1 MVHAALQLIP
11 KDEVSRDF
19 LVARAVA
26 IARYAMLEYSLAQL
40 FAHLMGVEPDV
51 AGVIFFRINNSRAR
65 NSAIER
71 FLKKKHGNAYNIFW
85 NSLEKQLRIL
95 DGKRNNVVHW
105 ATSTTISV
113 DTNPQST
120 VKLELIPPNFWDR
133 TESTPAIST
142 EDLYDFILQC
152 DFISRLV
159 NIFWWRLSGLG
170 DVSAGLDIFQQPVA
184 YPPPDTHPLCL
195 KS

>member
-1 MVHAALQLIP
+1 MVHTALSLIP

-26 IARYAMLEYSLAQL
+26 IARYAMLENSLAQL
-40 FAHLMGVEPDV
+40 FAHLMDVEPDV
-51 AGVIFFRINNSRAR
+51 AGVIFFKINNSRAR
-65 NSAIER
+65 NAAIER
-71 FLKKKHGNAYNIFW
+71 FLKKKHGDAYNIFW
-85 NSLEKQLRIL
+85 NSLEKQLRTL
-95 DGKRNNVVHW
+95 DGERNNIVHW
-105 ATSTTISV
+105 ATSTKISV

-120 VKLELIPPNFWDR
+120 IKLELIPPNFWDR
-133 TESTPAIST
+133 SESTPAISIT
-142 EDLYDFILQC
+142 DLYDFILQC

-159 NIFWWRLSGLG
+159 NIFLWKLSGLY
-170 DVSAGLDIFQQPVA
+170 DVSACLDIFQQPVT